1 MRWPVPCI
9 RLSLTLPYLPPPLSK
24 SSSSIPFIYSFLGE
38 SVYRVN
44 TTERI
49 TRDTIGFWPPLLF
62 RFFSC
67 VTEYS
72 WKFLLEYLAFLWVNV
87 EQGMLHDR
95 EIVSWIDRRKFD
107 NDESV
112 IKKIPFS
119 FFLFRSLDALRNIIC
134 ESFFPIPLFLI
145 LWFE

>member
-44 TTERI
+44 PTERI

-62 RFFSC
+62 L
-67 VTEYS
+67 
-72 WKFLLEYLAFLWVNV
+72 FLLARDRVFVKVFTGIFGISRVNV

>member
-24 SSSSIPFIYSFLGE
+24 SSSSIPFISSFLGE

-62 RFFSC
+62 L
-67 VTEYS
+67 
-72 WKFLLEYLAFLWVNV
+72 FLLARDRVFVKVFTGIFGISRVNV